1 MKQKPS
7 LHLSPEST
15 RPSSTLNQLLAKA
28 QLHASAEQV
37 VLAAIPHPLRD
48 RTRFVSYHDGELT
61 LSTESAAV
69 ASQVRYR
76 QHEVLE
82 TLRHEDAFRYAW
94 KLTVKVRPARHPI
107 RRARTMR
114 PLSNENARLLKEE
127 AGHTKDKKLRE
138 VLEKLASHARD

>member
-7 LHLSPEST
+7 LRLTPESS
-15 RPSSTLNQLLAKA
+15 RPASTLNDLLSKA
-28 QLHASAEQV
+28 QLHAHAERA
-37 VLAAIPHPLRD
+37 VLSAIPAMLKSRI
-48 RTRFVSYHDGELT
+48 RFVSFHDGELT
-61 LSTESAAV
+61 LSAENATI
-69 ASQVRYR
+69 ASQLRYR

-82 TLRHEDAFRYAW
+82 ALRQQDPFRFAW
-94 KLTVKVRPARHPI
+94 KLTVKVRPARHQ
-107 RRARTMR
+107 RSRSRTMQ